1 MLREED
7 RRVGARV
14 RALDPTVSDV
24 VAARQ
29 AMDNACF
36 RRERLR
42 EAVKRLDARRGR
54 WRRTADAR
62 AAYDAAKAEREMLA
76 EALAGATQA
85 SSNLP
90 TSLPG
95 SLDVTAKSSGST
107 GCTRR
112 GPSAARLSN
121 SA

>member
-7 RRVGARV
+7 
-14 RALDPTVSDV
+14 
-24 VAARQ
+24 Q
-29 AMDNACF
+29 
-36 RRERLR
+36 
-42 EAVKRLDARRGR
+42 RLDARRGR

-90 TSLPG
+90 TSLPA
-95 SLDVTAKSSGST
+95 SLDVTAKSSGQ
-107 GCTRR
+107 
-112 GPSAARLSN
+112 
-121 SA
+121 